1 MKKFLLS
8 LSVSA
13 LVLGLA
19 NAGEF
24 ELDKTHT
31 SVNFKIKH
39 MQVSNVRGSFKEF
52 EATKIDFDTT
62 TNKLN
67 AFEAVVKSASIDT
80 ANDKRDT
87 HLKAPDFFDSAKFVD
102 IKFVAK
108 NITDDKMIGEL
119 TMRGVT
125 QEIELD
131 YDFGGVAK
139 TKDGKNKIGFSL
151 EGEIDRTAYGV
162 GEAGAMLGSEVKIE
176 IEVEANEK

>member
-108 NITDDKMIGEL
+108 NITDEKQVTACLKAGGNCGSCLPEI
-119 TMRGVT
+119 RGL
-125 QEIELD
+125 I
-131 YDFGGVAK
+131 
-139 TKDGKNKIGFSL
+139 KICQM
-151 EGEIDRTAYGV
+151 
-162 GEAGAMLGSEVKIE
+162 EAQL
-176 IEVEANEK
+176 